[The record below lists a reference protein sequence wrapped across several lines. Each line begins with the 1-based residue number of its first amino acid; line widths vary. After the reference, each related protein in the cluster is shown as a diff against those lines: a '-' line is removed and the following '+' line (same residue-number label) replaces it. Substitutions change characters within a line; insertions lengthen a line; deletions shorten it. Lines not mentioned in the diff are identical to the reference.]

1 MIHAWADDKFGL
13 TYVTFRP
20 TGTSTPTAT
29 PTPTPTPTATPRPT
43 PAVTL
48 FLPLVTKGFH

>member
-29 PTPTPTPTATPRPT
+29 PTPTPVAR
-43 PAVTL
+43 L
-48 FLPLVTKGFH
+48 FLRLVTKGFH

>member
-13 TYVTFRP
+13 TYVTLRP

-29 PTPTPTPTATPRPT
+29 PTPTPTPT
-43 PAVTL
+43 PAVRL